1 MGNSNSSPSTA
12 DVTAANPDDAGAGSG
27 RCPSIGGLDDSLVA
41 PMSTTEIHIQPTAD
55 ACQSTPSK
63 QLQAT
68 DFDLEVES
76 AMASTTTFPDTGPEP
91 SGRSRRVEDY
101 YVLES
106 TRLGRG
112 HYATVYRGR
121 SRRTNQPV
129 AIKKIR
135 RALTDE
141 TRLKSEV
148 AALRKIQE
156 HPNIVSLLDVF
167 ETAGDV
173 YVVMELCTG
182 GELFERL
189 AEKGP
194 YSEMDCVRHVRC
206 MAEAVAFMHAND
218 IVHRDLKP
226 ENILLST
233 PDDTLACI
241 KIADFGL
248 AKITTATSM
257 KTKCGTWGYSAPE
270 MISGSGCT
278 FGYDAKVD
286 SWSLGTILYILLCGF
301 HPFDPNGTRSDN
313 DMIAAIKKCHFDYA
327 DEAWVGIS
335 IQAKD
340 LIKHLLVLDPNERYS
355 IADVLAHPWITGRE
369 GVDIP
374 VQPLSP
380 TIHTDLARFQ
390 KTTRAKMYD
399 EVDENE
405 A

>member
-1 MGNSNSSPSTA
+1 MGNRTSHLPKELPRLNSVNLNA
-12 DVTAANPDDAGAGSG
+12 
-27 RCPSIGGLDDSLVA
+27 
-41 PMSTTEIHIQPTAD
+41 E
-55 ACQSTPSK
+55 SK
-63 QLQAT
+63 EDEGCT
-68 DFDLEVES
+68 FDQEVEN
-76 AMASTTTFPDTGPEP
+76 AMASTQISSPAKNQMSKE
-91 SGRSRRVEDY
+91 RVEDY
-101 YVLES
+101 YALET

-121 SRRTNQPV
+121 SRRTNTPV

-148 AALRKIQE
+148 EALRKIQK
-156 HPNIVSLLDVF
+156 HPNIVTLLDVF
-167 ETAGDV
+167 ETPGDV

-194 YSEMDCVRHVRC
+194 YSEMDCVRHVKS
-206 MAEAVAFMHAND
+206 MASAVAYMHAND

-233 PDDTLACI
+233 PDDSLAQN
-241 KIADFGL
+241 
-248 AKITTATSM
+248 
-257 KTKCGTWGYSAPE
+257 APE
-270 MISGSGCT
+270 MISGSGSE

-286 SWSLGTILYILLCGF
+286 SWSLGTIIYILLCGF

-313 DMIAAIKKCHFDYA
+313 EMIDAIKKCQFDFN
-327 DEAWVGIS
+327 DEAWNGIS
-335 IQAKD
+335 AQAKD
-340 LIKHLLVLDPNERYS
+340 LIKHLLVLDPTERYS
-355 IADVLAHPWITGRE
+355 MADLLNHPWIIGTE

-380 TIHTDLARFQ
+380 TIHTDLARYHKASRQ
-390 KTTRAKMYD
+390 KMYEYD
-399 EVDENE
+399 D
-405 A
+405 

>member
-1 MGNSNSSPSTA
+1 MGNTSGSPTVALPTEKGIDSPRRSVGSP
-12 DVTAANPDDAGAGSG
+12 DVGQPFA
-27 RCPSIGGLDDSLVA
+27 I
-41 PMSTTEIHIQPTAD
+41 STTEFHVQPTE
-55 ACQSTPSK
+55 ACQATPSV
-63 QLQAT
+63 T
-68 DFDLEVES
+68 DFFDLEVES
-76 AMASTTTFPDTGPEP
+76 AMASTVAAAASP
-91 SGRSRRVEDY
+91 
-101 YVLES
+101 
-106 TRLGRG
+106 G

-121 SRRTNQPV
+121 HRRNNQPV

-141 TRLKSEV
+141 VRLKQSEV
-148 AALRKIQE
+148 AALRKIQK
-156 HPNIVSLLDVF
+156 HPHIVTLLDVF

-194 YSEMDCVRHVRC
+194 YSEMDCMRHIRS
-206 MAEAVAFMHAND
+206 MAEAVAYMHAND

-233 PDDTLACI
+233 PDDTLATI

-248 AKITTATSM
+248 AKITTVSSM

-270 MISGSGCT
+270 MISGSGCA

-286 SWSLGTILYILLCGF
+286 SWSLGTILYILYPADTRLCGF
-301 HPFDPNGTRSDN
+301 HPFDPHGTRSDN
-313 DMIAAIKKCHFDYA
+313 EMIAAIKKCQFDFE
-327 DEAWVGIS
+327 DEAATRWSTEAHGDAWVGIS
-335 IQAKD
+335 AQAKD
-340 LIKHLLVLDPNERYS
+340 LIRHLLVLDPTERYS
-355 IADVLAHPWITGRE
+355 MQDVLGHLWLTGVE

-380 TIHTDLARFQ
+380 TIHTDLGRYQ
-390 KTTRAKMYD
+390 KSSKQKMYD
-399 EVDENE
+399 YED
-405 A
+405 